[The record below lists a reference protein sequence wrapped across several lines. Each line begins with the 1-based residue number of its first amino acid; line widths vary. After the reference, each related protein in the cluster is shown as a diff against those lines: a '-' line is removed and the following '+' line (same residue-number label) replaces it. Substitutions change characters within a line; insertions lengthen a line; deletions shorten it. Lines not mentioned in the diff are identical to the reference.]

1 MTGSASPQTADIET
15 TIRERFAPVA
25 LVVEANFTPDELCEA
40 QRRLGALMRDMP
52 AGAHIALITRHPAL
66 IITALVGH
74 ATIRKSDHDFW
85 DGFFTAIGVDADQ
98 SFSAAVSAFA
108 GDMLREAGL
117 RDVASLRA
125 DDLLPLLDLHAGLT
139 PRTVDALVDVI
150 ERHVSAGR
158 APSGTAILDHLTE
171 PGFGHRHTVL
181 PAGFRV
187 LLEQAPDI
195 AATFLAR
202 ICATLVASVA
212 SPGEWNADR
221 LTPATVD
228 LPPTI
233 LAAVRERLERS
244 AFLSGDTD
252 AAALCSARFPELRYD
267 AAEGSLTVIVPSDA
281 AATTWRV
288 WAGDAPE
295 QVAVGADEAAVIP
308 VTAALREC
316 VLVSLDNGA
325 RRSVPV
331 VLPGDP
337 VVLFAPDGRVMSR
350 HRTLPAGHVVA
361 LVPNDAELLGA
372 DRAAVPIVEARTGPW
387 DGWLLRTIDLEGHR
401 ELTVHRDGRAGQTR
415 RVRPAES
422 PSIEL
427 PEPLAGVT
435 TRDGD
440 PVFGERPLVDLPA
453 HEGDDVK
460 EWRVRVRR
468 AGEID
473 WLVDYP
479 WAAEDYVTSADPFDG
494 VEGPLLGRYEIVV
507 SDSYGLDLRRVADIA
522 EGLDVVHEPA
532 VRLPVDKGLT
542 ESTTEF
548 TVDEG
553 LSVVDETV
561 DFAPDV
567 TELIT
572 TVSAGSDQLEL
583 VVRPPHALVRIE
595 RSGVPAAWQTSLA
608 ELDVTAADHHRLAVY
623 VPGAVDVSFALL
635 DGNLE
640 IVREWDADG
649 RSGAEFSLAT
659 RGVAD
664 AAKRLVSGTL
674 VALIDDESGETDEAP
689 VATVVR
695 GGDRTV
701 VPSVVVEDPLINEW
715 MSLDA
720 AHAEETSAP
729 ADEPLLDPAEAPVDE
744 LLTADPTASLLA
756 LADSPVSPDRVPAMF
771 IRSGLAELPFA
782 PSGRTAAS
790 HPNPYIGC
798 MLAMSEI
805 ADPSAPD
812 RDEVQ
817 SYLVTRGGDEI
828 LRLLASGRM
837 SDPRTGVFDR
847 NVLAVDAM
855 SRDQV
860 DMLFQHFRIVPGPVL
875 DLDMRTSATIDAFHR
890 RVDWMADSVS
900 LEAPR
905 HVNTMLRD
913 VRRSS
918 PEMYDL
924 IAARN
929 EALDGVDTGGN
940 PWMLL
945 SMQSMCFAAVARLQA
960 HGRLK
965 QGGLTDE
972 GRAMWARLA
981 DYFPGMVSTDVLMA
995 NAVAVRAAALARG

>member
-1 MTGSASPQTADIET
+1 MTGSATSQNNDIET
-15 TIRERFAPVA
+15 CIRGRFDAVA
-25 LVVEANFTPDELCEA
+25 LVVEANPTPEEFRAA
-40 QRRLGALMRDMP
+40 QSRLGALMREMP
-52 AGAHIALITRHPAL
+52 SGAHIALLTRHPAL
-66 IITALVGH
+66 ILTTLVGH
-74 ATIRKSDHDFW
+74 AATRTSDGDFW
-85 DGFFTAIGVDADQ
+85 NGYFDAIGVPADR
-98 SFSAAVSAFA
+98 SFSAAVTAFA
-108 GDMLREAGL
+108 GDMLRESGL
-117 RDVASLRA
+117 LDAAELRS
-125 DDLLPLLDLHAGLT
+125 DDLVPLLELHAGLP
-139 PRTVDALVDVI
+139 PRDVDALVDVI
-150 ERHVSAGR
+150 EAHVAAGR

-171 PGFGHRHTVL
+171 PGFAHRMSVL
-181 PAGFRV
+181 PNGFRT
-187 LLEQAPDI
+187 LLDHAPDI

-202 ICATLVASVA
+202 ICATLVATVA
-212 SPGEWNADR
+212 SPDDWAGDR
-221 LTPATVD
+221 LTTATVD

-233 LAAVRERLERS
+233 LAALRVRLERA
-244 AFLSGDTD
+244 AFLAGDT
-252 AAALCSARFPELRYD
+252 AAVALCTARFPELRYD
-267 AAEGSLTVIVPSDA
+267 VSEGSLTVIVPSDA

-295 QVAVGADEAAVIP
+295 QVSVGANEAAVIP

-316 VLVSLDNGA
+316 VLVSLDTGA

-331 VLPGDP
+331 LLPGDP
-337 VVLFAPDGRVMSR
+337 IVLFAPDGRVMSR
-350 HRTLPAGHVVA
+350 HRTLPAGPVVA
-361 LVPNDAELLGA
+361 LVPNDAQLLGSG
-372 DRAAVPIVEARTGPW
+372 RTPVPITETHAGPW
-387 DGWLLRTIDLEGHR
+387 EGWLLRTVDLEGHST
-401 ELTVHRDGRAGQTR
+401 LTVHRDGRPGQTR
-415 RVRPAES
+415 RVRPVES

-427 PEPLAGVT
+427 PEPLPGIT

-468 AGEID
+468 AGDVE

-494 VEGPLLGRYEIVV
+494 VDGPLLGRYEIAV
-507 SDSYGLDLRRVADIA
+507 SDSYRLDLRRVADIA

-532 VRLPVDKGLT
+532 VRLPVEKGLT
-542 ESTTEF
+542 ESATQF
-548 TVDEG
+548 TVGDG
-553 LSVVDETV
+553 LSVDDETV
-561 DFAPDV
+561 EFAPDV
-567 TELIT
+567 TERIT
-572 TVSAGSDQLEL
+572 SVSAGDDTLEL

-608 ELDVTAADHHRLAVY
+608 ELDVTALDHHRLAVY

-635 DGNLE
+635 DGDLD

-664 AAKRLVSGTL
+664 AAKRLVAGTL

-689 VATVVR
+689 IATVVR
-695 GGDRTV
+695 GGRQASA
-701 VPSVVVEDPLINEW
+701 PSIVVEDPLINEW
-715 MSLDA
+715 MRLDA
-720 AHAEETSAP
+720 AHAEETGAP
-729 ADEPLLDPAEAPVDE
+729 PTESPLDAAEAPVDE

-771 IRSGLAELPFA
+771 IRSGLAELPFTSTGR
-782 PSGRTAAS
+782 SGAS

-798 MLAMSEI
+798 TLAMSAI
-805 ADPSAPD
+805 VDPAAPD

-817 SYLVTRGGDEI
+817 AYLTTRGGEEL

-855 SRDQV
+855 GRDMV
-860 DMLFQHFRIVPGPVL
+860 DALFQHFRIVPGPVL

-890 RVDWMADSVS
+890 RVEWMADPVSV
-900 LEAPR
+900 EAPR

-981 DYFPGMVSTDVLMA
+981 DYFPGMVSTDVLIA
-995 NAVAVRAAALARG
+995 NAVAVRAAALA